1 VETLGVCEAAAG
13 LTCACPRLVVLWV
26 EEVVEETE
34 LAGGAAVAAWSER
47 ASPMVVASAATEPTT
62 SPRLARAA
70 RRRAMEIGVE
80 GIDSYVTTS
89 R

>member
-26 EEVVEETE
+26 EEVVVETE
-34 LAGGAAVAAWSER
+34 VVGVAAVAAWSER
-47 ASPMVVASAATEPTT
+47 ARPMVAASAATEPKT

-70 RRRAMEIGVE
+70 RRRAMAMGVE